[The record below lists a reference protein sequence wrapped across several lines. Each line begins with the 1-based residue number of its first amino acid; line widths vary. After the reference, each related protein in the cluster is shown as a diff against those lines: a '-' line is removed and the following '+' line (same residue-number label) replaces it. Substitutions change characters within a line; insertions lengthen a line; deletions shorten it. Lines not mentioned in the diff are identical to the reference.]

1 MSLLMD
7 ALKKAE
13 QEKKR
18 AAKQLRE
25 VEEPAE
31 AESMPESEQELN
43 TEPGD
48 ISINKQRSAIEK
60 LELTLEPLGGSLEDS
75 IDDSKDSHFDP
86 TQGAE
91 QLDRTHDEAGD
102 SFSEDLTIEN
112 TVENELPDESLE
124 ATQEAVDLDDTS
136 VIEGL
141 SVESASAPFDDTF
154 HGVILE
160 DEEESDVYEET
171 LPGVSADQLAKDL
184 GGGVYQPTPVA
195 AKTVF
200 SATGASPKKKSFKWG
215 IFSILVL
222 LAVGSFGVFYYFSIT
237 PVARQMPS
245 PAVARG
251 IEATSVPLPAI
262 PEVAEDNISGTL
274 IEQQPD
280 SGAMAEEMRAIVNS
294 GLEEQPAAITQE
306 ETPVSDV
313 PSSVSEALISEA
325 VEATVQE
332 TTEETTQQQIVAEE
346 VSPEETS
353 VEAETTPD
361 EGLIAAEEAEPEVM
375 QEEIAAPATL
385 PDTIEVDPRAI
396 QISKYKQ
403 PEKRAVI
410 VNEAFK
416 AFNAGQYDTARSL
429 YLDAIRLQPDSRDA
443 HLGLGAIAIK
453 NNDPAAAY
461 SHYAVLLK
469 LNPDDALALS
479 AIQSLYQ
486 SPDPVRDESAIKLLL
501 QKEGDVPYLYFNLGN
516 IYARQ
521 QRWPEA
527 QQAFF
532 DAYRLD
538 TSNADYVLNL
548 AISLDHLQQ
557 YPTAYDYYQTALDL
571 ALQSNS
577 NIDFVSVKKRVDT
590 LSQLVEPQL

>member
-1 MSLLMD
+1 MD

-13 QEKKR
+13 EEKRR
-18 AAKQLRE
+18 AARQLKE
-25 VEEPAE
+25 VEEPESAE
-31 AESMPESEQELN
+31 AVAVPEEEQLSNTAENPIINEEL
-43 TEPGD
+43 PAD
-48 ISINKQRSAIEK
+48 R
-60 LELTLEPLGGSLEDS
+60 LELTLEPLDGSMGDILSEED
-75 IDDSKDSHFDP
+75 DSHFDP
-86 TQGAE
+86 TQGSEVLDKTHNEAE
-91 QLDRTHDEAGD
+91 D

-112 TVENELPDESLE
+112 TITNELPSESLE

-215 IFSILVL
+215 IFTLLVL

-251 IEATSVPLPAI
+251 IEATSVPLPSI
-262 PEVAEDNISGTL
+262 PEVTEDNVSGTL
-274 IEQQPD
+274 IEQQPESD
-280 SGAMAEEMRAIVNS
+280 AVAEEMRAIVNE
-294 GLEEQPAAITQE
+294 GLDQQPAVAVQE
-306 ETPVSDV
+306 DIPDAESTTAAADTLIPEVGETVADAAAEVAPKSTAPELLDQ
-313 PSSVSEALISEA
+313 EA
-325 VEATVQE
+325 V
-332 TTEETTQQQIVAEE
+332 
-346 VSPEETS
+346 S
-353 VEAETTPD
+353 VEAETMPEERLITEREPD
-361 EGLIAAEEAEPEVM
+361 PVVFEDEKTAAAS
-375 QEEIAAPATL
+375 L
-385 PDTIEVDPRAI
+385 PDKIAVDPRAI
-396 QISKYKQ
+396 QISKSNQ
-403 PEKRAVI
+403 LEKRSVI
-410 VNEAFK
+410 VNEAYK
-416 AFNAGQYDTARSL
+416 AFNAGQLDTARSL
-429 YLDAIRLQPDSRDA
+429 YLDAIRLQPENRDA
-443 HLGLGAIAIK
+443 HLGLAAIAIK

-461 SHYAVLLK
+461 SHYAILLK
-469 LNPDDALALS
+469 LNPDDALAIS
-479 AIQSLYQ
+479 ALQSLYQ

-538 TSNADYVLNL
+538 TGNVDYVLNL
-548 AISLDHLQQ
+548 AISLDHMQQ
-557 YPTAYDYYQTALDL
+557 YATAYDYYQTALDL
-571 ALQSNS
+571 AAQSN
-577 NIDFVSVKKRVDT
+577 NDINFVAIKQRVDV
-590 LSQLVEPQL
+590 LSQLVEPQQ

>member
-1 MSLLMD
+1 MD

-13 QEKKR
+13 EEKRR
-18 AAKQLRE
+18 AARQLKE
-25 VEEPAE
+25 VEEPESAE
-31 AESMPESEQELN
+31 AVAVPEEEQLSNTAENPIINEEL
-43 TEPGD
+43 PAD
-48 ISINKQRSAIEK
+48 R
-60 LELTLEPLGGSLEDS
+60 LELTLEPLDGSMGDILSEED
-75 IDDSKDSHFDP
+75 DSHFDP
-86 TQGAE
+86 TQGSEVLDKTHNEAE
-91 QLDRTHDEAGD
+91 D

-112 TVENELPDESLE
+112 TITNELPSESLE

-215 IFSILVL
+215 IFTLLVL

-251 IEATSVPLPAI
+251 IEATSVPLPSI
-262 PEVAEDNISGTL
+262 PEVTEDNVSGTL
-274 IEQQPD
+274 IEQQPESD
-280 SGAMAEEMRAIVNS
+280 AVAEEMRAIVNE
-294 GLEEQPAAITQE
+294 GLDQQPAVAVQE
-306 ETPVSDV
+306 DIPDAESTTAAADT
-313 PSSVSEALISEA
+313 LIPEVGEA
-325 VEATVQE
+325 VADAAAEVAPKSTAPELLDQEAV
-332 TTEETTQQQIVAEE
+332 
-346 VSPEETS
+346 S
-353 VEAETTPD
+353 VEAETMPEERLITEREPD
-361 EGLIAAEEAEPEVM
+361 PVVFEDEKTAAAS
-375 QEEIAAPATL
+375 L
-385 PDTIEVDPRAI
+385 PDKIAVDPRAI
-396 QISKYKQ
+396 QISKSNQ
-403 PEKRAVI
+403 LEKRSVI
-410 VNEAFK
+410 VNEAYK
-416 AFNAGQYDTARSL
+416 AFNAGQLDTARSL
-429 YLDAIRLQPDSRDA
+429 YLDAIRLQPENRDA
-443 HLGLGAIAIK
+443 HLGLAAIAIK

-461 SHYAVLLK
+461 SHYAILLK
-469 LNPDDALALS
+469 LNPDDALAIS
-479 AIQSLYQ
+479 ALQSLYQ

-538 TSNADYVLNL
+538 TGNVDYVLNL
-548 AISLDHLQQ
+548 AISLDHMQQ
-557 YPTAYDYYQTALDL
+557 YATAYDYYQTALDL
-571 ALQSNS
+571 AAQSN
-577 NIDFVSVKKRVDT
+577 NDINFVAIKQRVDV
-590 LSQLVEPQL
+590 LSQLVEPQQ

>member
-13 QEKKR
+13 EEKRR
-18 AAKQLRE
+18 AARQLKE
-25 VEEPAE
+25 VEEPESAE
-31 AESMPESEQELN
+31 AVAVPEEEQLSNTAENPIINEEL
-43 TEPGD
+43 PAD
-48 ISINKQRSAIEK
+48 R
-60 LELTLEPLGGSLEDS
+60 LELTLEPLDGSMGDILSEED
-75 IDDSKDSHFDP
+75 DSHFDP
-86 TQGAE
+86 TQGSEVLDKTHNEAE
-91 QLDRTHDEAGD
+91 D

-112 TVENELPDESLE
+112 TITNELPSESLE

-215 IFSILVL
+215 IFTLLVL

-251 IEATSVPLPAI
+251 IEATSVPLPSI
-262 PEVAEDNISGTL
+262 PEVTEDNVSGTL
-274 IEQQPD
+274 IEQQPESD
-280 SGAMAEEMRAIVNS
+280 AVAEEMRAIVNE
-294 GLEEQPAAITQE
+294 GLDQQPAVAVQE
-306 ETPVSDV
+306 DIPDAESTTAAADT
-313 PSSVSEALISEA
+313 LIPEVGEA
-325 VEATVQE
+325 VADAAAEVAPKPTAPELLDQEAV
-332 TTEETTQQQIVAEE
+332 
-346 VSPEETS
+346 S
-353 VEAETTPD
+353 VEAETMPEERLITEREPD
-361 EGLIAAEEAEPEVM
+361 PVVFEDEKTAAAS
-375 QEEIAAPATL
+375 L
-385 PDTIEVDPRAI
+385 PDKIAVDPRAI
-396 QISKYKQ
+396 QISKSNQ
-403 PEKRAVI
+403 LEKRSVI
-410 VNEAFK
+410 VNEAYK
-416 AFNAGQYDTARSL
+416 AFNAGQLDTARSL
-429 YLDAIRLQPDSRDA
+429 YLDAIRLQPENRDA
-443 HLGLGAIAIK
+443 HLGLAAIAIK

-461 SHYAVLLK
+461 SHYAILLK
-469 LNPDDALALS
+469 LNPDDALAIS
-479 AIQSLYQ
+479 ALQSLYQ

-538 TSNADYVLNL
+538 TGNVDYVLNL
-548 AISLDHLQQ
+548 AISLDHMQQ
-557 YPTAYDYYQTALDL
+557 YATAYDYYQTALDL
-571 ALQSNS
+571 AAQSN
-577 NIDFVSVKKRVDT
+577 NDINFVAIKQRVDV
-590 LSQLVEPQL
+590 LSQLVEPQQ